1 MVAPVCSASR
11 WWQLLAPVHHDHHRR
26 HFLNAAKNC
35 AWTKTARVRAG
46 ANAIRIIEHCNHESL
61 CPPRG
66 RGNFVLARSRRW
78 RAPAS
83 ARCCRTS
90 RRATPRGPC
99 TLPPTT
105 PRTMARTSSS
115 TPSRPARSR
124 SACGA
129 ASARRWQQMSSPTPA
144 SMCAQD
150 TNHQR
155 VCPTVAVLQ
164 QNIAAAQLCLS
175 HPWARLRRCLL
186 PVAVGAAGYRA
197 LSHGSEGR
205 I

>member
-1 MVAPVCSASR
+1 MQYVLYNIVTTSHCA
-11 WWQLLAPVHHDHHRR
+11 RR
-26 HFLNAAKNC
+26 AAGEISF
-35 AWTKTARVRAG
+35 W
-46 ANAIRIIEHCNHESL
+46 HEADDGER
-61 CPPRG
+61 PP
-66 RGNFVLARSRRW
+66 
-78 RAPAS
+78 

-105 PRTMARTSSS
+105 PRTTARTSSS

-164 QNIAAAQLCLS
+164 QTIAAAQLCLS